1 MGEIL
6 WTTFIVSA
14 ATYAIACLLF
24 VGRSRQPPAVPRLGP
39 RLAPGLLAGGAVL
52 QLTYLILSAVSD
64 ARCPVFS
71 LHSALGFLSLV
82 GVVTYAVLSRG
93 RRLDAI
99 GGFVAA
105 SAVLF
110 MLAARMIAVHP
121 PEPNNRWLIAVH
133 ITSNLLGGG
142 ILLIAGCAS
151 AFYLWNEHRLKSRRL
166 LGQGPKLP
174 PLEALDGVVHR
185 LLWIGLPLLTIGVL
199 TGRLVQ
205 HTERITLGGEVRA
218 VLSSV
223 SWLLLLGV
231 LALRQIASWRGRRP
245 AYATLGGA
253 LGIFIVIALYVVRA
267 LLAEGL

>member
-1 MGEIL
+1 MREIL
-6 WTTFIVSA
+6 WTTFLLSA
-14 ATYAIACLLF
+14 ATYAIACFLF
-24 VGRSRQPPAVPRLGP
+24 VGQSRQSPTTPRLGP
-39 RLAPGLLAGGAVL
+39 KLAPGLLAGGAVL
-52 QLTYLILSAVSD
+52 QLTYLVLSAISD

-82 GVVTYAVLSRG
+82 GVVTYAVLSRR
-93 RRLDAI
+93 RRLEAI

-105 SAVLF
+105 CAVLF
-110 MLAARMIAVHP
+110 MLAARLIAEP
-121 PEPNNRWLIAVH
+121 SPEPNNPWLMAIH
-133 ITSNLLGGG
+133 ITANLLGGG

-185 LLWIGLPLLTIGVL
+185 LLWIGLPLLTVGVL

-205 HTERITLGGEVRA
+205 QTQRITPGGEVRA
-218 VLSSV
+218 ILSTA

-231 LALRQIASWRGRRP
+231 LVLRQTASWRGRRP

-253 LGIFIVIALYVVRA
+253 IGIFVVIALYVVRA